1 VGGLELPHADT
12 LRNKVPMNEQTP
24 STTPDPVAPI
34 LLLFGGLA
42 IVLIVLVAPMA
53 GRRQVSSTPTPI
65 SSPTIAEPTTVAAV
79 TYDPIT
85 VSAGE
90 QLFQSTCAACHGFNA
105 QGVPGLGKTLIGSE
119 FVDSLTDDELVAFIE
134 QGRDMTDPLNT
145 TGIMMPPKGGNPAL
159 SETNLHEIVAY
170 IRTINSGQGAVVA
183 TEPTRG
189 LPPVVSAQATA
200 TPLVVAAN
208 PTPQVIGTPATT
220 HGELNLS
227 ALSGEQAYLWSCSG
241 CHGLNGEGMPDVGPA
256 IVGSDLLD
264 TASGIALVEFLTE
277 GRPFADPR
285 QTYPHP
291 ARGGYPPLTDEQIRS
306 LVVYLYSLPG

>member
-1 VGGLELPHADT
+1 
-12 LRNKVPMNEQTP
+12 MNEQNP
-24 STTPDPVAPI
+24 SPPSDPVAPI

-42 IVLIVLVAPMA
+42 VVLIVLVAPMA
-53 GRRQVSSTPTPI
+53 GRRQVSSTPTPLP
-65 SSPTIAEPTTVAAV
+65 SPTIAGPTQVALV

-105 QGVPGLGKTLIGSE
+105 QGVPGLGKTLIGSA
-119 FVDSLTDDELVAFIE
+119 FADSLTDDELVAFIE
-134 QGRDMTDPLNT
+134 RGRDLTDPLNT
-145 TGIMMPPKGGNPAL
+145 TGVLMPPKGGNPAL

-170 IRTINSGQGAVVA
+170 LRTLNSSQDAVAVGA
-183 TEPTRG
+183 PTQD
-189 LPPVVSAQATA
+189 LAAVISAQATG
-200 TPLVVAAN
+200 TPVVIAAN
-208 PTPQVIGTPATT
+208 PTPQAVGTPATT

-227 ALSGEQAYLWSCSG
+227 ALSGEEAYLWSCSG
-241 CHGLNGEGMPDVGPA
+241 CHGLSGEGAPDVGPA
-256 IVGSDLLD
+256 LVDSGLLD
-264 TASGIALVEFLTE
+264 EANGIVLVEFLAE

-306 LVVYLYSLPG
+306 LVAYLYSLPG